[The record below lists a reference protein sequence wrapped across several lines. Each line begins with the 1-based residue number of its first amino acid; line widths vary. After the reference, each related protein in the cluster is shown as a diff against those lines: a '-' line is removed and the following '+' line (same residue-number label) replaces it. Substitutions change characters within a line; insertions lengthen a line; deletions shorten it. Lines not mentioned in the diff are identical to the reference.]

1 MARRGRWKDGAVTAE
16 LIGRVKA
23 GDEQAFRQLIG
34 PYQGELQLHCYRIL
48 GSAQDAE
55 DALQETLLAAW
66 RGLAGFEGRSS
77 VRTWLYRVATNCCL
91 KALRSASRRP
101 PVDWPPPGAD
111 PPEPNGASE
120 VIWLQPYPD
129 ILLEG
134 LADAT
139 PGPEARYE
147 AAEAISLAFVAA
159 LQALPPRQRAV
170 LILRDVLGFPTRQ
183 VADILDGSEDS
194 AASALK
200 RARATMRH
208 RFPAATTR
216 QPPPR
221 PDSPEERDLVD
232 RFTRAYQ
239 AGDVAAVVA
248 LLTEDVFVTMP
259 PLGLEYHGR
268 DLVARFLASTGL
280 RPGRRSRLIPTRAN
294 GQPAFGLYVQDPQTG
309 ISRAAG
315 LLVLTL
321 AGDKV
326 CAMTGFDNSVPPH
339 FGLPRNLPR

>member
-1 MARRGRWKDGAVTAE
+1 MEGMAVMED
-16 LIGRVKA
+16 LIRRVKA
-23 GDEQAFRQLIG
+23 GDEHSFRQLIG

-66 RGLAGFEGRSS
+66 RGLADFEGRSS
-77 VRTWLYRVATNCCL
+77 IRTWLYRVATSCCL

-101 PVDWPPPGAD
+101 PMNWPPPGVN
-111 PPEPNGASE
+111 PPEPSRVGE

-134 LADAT
+134 LADVTT

-147 AAEAISLAFVAA
+147 ATEAISLAFITA
-159 LQALPPRQRAV
+159 LQALPSRQRAA
-170 LILRDVLGFPTRQ
+170 LILRDVLGFPTSQ
-183 VADILDGSEDS
+183 VADILDSSQDS

-208 RFPAATTR
+208 RFPPATTR

-221 PDSPEERDLVD
+221 PGSPEERDLVD
-232 RFTRAYQ
+232 RFTRAYLD
-239 AGDVAAVVA
+239 GDVAAVVA
-248 LLTEDVFVTMP
+248 LLTEDIALTMP
-259 PLGLEYHGR
+259 PLPLEYHGR
-268 DLVARFLASTGL
+268 DLVAKFLAATGL
-280 RPGRRSRLIPTRAN
+280 RPRRRSRLIPTRAN
-294 GQPAFGLYVQDPQTG
+294 GQPAFGLYVQDPRTG
-309 ISRAAG
+309 ICHTAG

-321 AGDKV
+321 TGDKI
-326 CAMTGFDNSVPPH
+326 CAMTGFDTSVPPL
-339 FGLPRNLPR
+339 FGLPRTLPG

>member
-1 MARRGRWKDGAVTAE
+1 MEGMAVMED
-16 LIGRVKA
+16 LIRRVKA
-23 GDEQAFRQLIG
+23 GDEHSFRQLIG

-66 RGLAGFEGRSS
+66 RGLADFEGRSS
-77 VRTWLYRVATNCCL
+77 VRTWLYRVATSCCL

-101 PVDWPPPGAD
+101 PMNWPPPGVN
-111 PPEPNGASE
+111 PPEPSRVGE

-147 AAEAISLAFVAA
+147 ATEAISLAFITA
-159 LQALPPRQRAV
+159 LQALPLRQRAV
-170 LILRDVLGFPTRQ
+170 LILRDVLGFSTSQ
-183 VADILDGSEDS
+183 VADILDSSEDS

-208 RFPAATTR
+208 RYPPATRR

-221 PDSPEERDLVD
+221 PGSPEERDLVD

-239 AGDVAAVVA
+239 DGDVAAVVA
-248 LLTEDVFVTMP
+248 LLTEDISVTMP
-259 PLGLEYHGR
+259 PLPVEYHGR
-268 DLVARFLASTGL
+268 DLVARFLATTGL

-294 GQPAFGLYVQDPQTG
+294 GQPAFGLYAQDPQTG
-309 ISRAAG
+309 IRHTAG

-321 AGDKV
+321 TGNKV
-326 CAMTGFDNSVPPH
+326 CAMTGFDTSVPPL
-339 FGLPRNLPR
+339 FGLPRTLPR